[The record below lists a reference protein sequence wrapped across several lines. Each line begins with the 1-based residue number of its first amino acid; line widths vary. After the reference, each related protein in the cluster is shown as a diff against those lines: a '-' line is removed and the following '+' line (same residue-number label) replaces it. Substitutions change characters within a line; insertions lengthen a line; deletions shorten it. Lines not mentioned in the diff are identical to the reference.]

1 MNSKRPG
8 NDISVSEV
16 TNIIH
21 LGFWLLVD
29 NREYFVPF
37 ADYPAFQQAT
47 VPQICAVERLGPTQF
62 YWPEL
67 DIDIELEALDHP
79 EHFPLIFQP
88 QITPA
93 N

>member
-1 MNSKRPG
+1 MNLKQPG
-8 NDISVSEV
+8 SDISVSEV

-47 VPQICAVERLGPTQF
+47 VPQIYEVQRLSPTQF

-79 EHFPLIFQP
+79 EHFPLLFQS
-88 QITPA
+88 
-93 N
+93 